1 MEILNNFWNTF
12 IHENYFIVELIGI
25 PATFAEVLITMLIFI
40 QLFKIDISK
49 ERKIIYVV
57 VFASLSLLSRFI
69 LGDFYSVFFNLIA
82 YFLCVKFIFKQTSL
96 KSILCLI
103 SPYLFLVI
111 LEFIYN
117 NFLNN
122 ILGIKPSYF
131 INIPIFK
138 SLYVFTIYSCL
149 LLIYLILKKYNISFH
164 IFNQF
169 SKKTNTILVINAFI
183 GIVVIT
189 LQSCLSS
196 FYSTILPV
204 PILFLNLLTL
214 IAYFF
219 ISIYTFIKSSKLEI
233 TTQELKNSEEY
244 NKTLTILHDSVRAF
258 KHDFD
263 NIVTTIGGYVK
274 TDDIEGLKKYYFQ
287 LENDCKQTNNLYS
300 LTPTIINNP
309 GVYNLLTRKYHKA
322 DEKNIKI
329 NLTFLLDLNKLNMQI
344 YEFTRILGILLDNA
358 IEASSECIEKI
369 INIVFRN
376 DEKNSRQIVLIENT
390 YNNKNVNIDKIF
402 EKGISGKENHTGL
415 GLWEVRQILNKNNNL
430 NLHTNKSKDLFTQQ
444 LEIYY

>member
-1 MEILNNFWNTF
+1 M
-12 IHENYFIVELIGI
+12 
-25 PATFAEVLITMLIFI
+25 
-40 QLFKIDISK
+40 
-49 ERKIIYVV
+49 
-57 VFASLSLLSRFI
+57 
-69 LGDFYSVFFNLIA
+69 
-82 YFLCVKFIFKQTSL
+82 
-96 KSILCLI
+96 
-103 SPYLFLVI
+103 
-111 LEFIYN
+111 
-117 NFLNN
+117 
-122 ILGIKPSYF
+122 
-131 INIPIFK
+131 
-138 SLYVFTIYSCL
+138 
-149 LLIYLILKKYNISFH
+149 
-164 IFNQF
+164 
-169 SKKTNTILVINAFI
+169 
-183 GIVVIT
+183 
-189 LQSCLSS
+189 
-196 FYSTILPV
+196 PV